1 MRFAT
6 RSPSFADLGLLIMGL
21 LIGDAT
27 TRPARALKW
36 LDDRFGR
43 GSYYVLRDWIDP
55 TREYTQLT
63 YGRLL
68 RALAN
73 GRTSWLDAGCGHQIL
88 ELRSSAEEREAVGAA
103 RFAAGCDLELSAL
116 RAHRTLANRVCCDL
130 AAMPFRDRSFQLV
143 SLNNVAEHFA
153 DPAPVF
159 REIARVLDLEG
170 RLVIHTPNAAGYF
183 VRIARLARRILP
195 RRLVLSLIS
204 YMEGRGDDDVFLTY
218 YRANTRAALECLAD
232 EAGMAFERLD
242 LLRGRPLFYFVVP
255 ISTLELIATRAL
267 VWSGLEG
274 IGCNAI
280 IGVLRRGRRAGRRPE
295 DATRDA
301 AGDSG

>member
-1 MRFAT
+1 MG
-6 RSPSFADLGLLIMGL
+6 PLIMG
-21 LIGDAT
+21 DAA

-55 TREYTQLT
+55 TREYTQLI

-68 RALAN
+68 RELVN
-73 GRTSWLDAGCGHQIL
+73 GRASWLD
-88 ELRSSAEEREAVGAA
+88 
-103 RFAAGCDLELSAL
+103 AGCDLELSAL

-159 REIARVLDLEG
+159 REIARILDLEG

-195 RRLVLSLIS
+195 RRLVLNLIS

-218 YRANTRAALECLAD
+218 YRANTRAALERVAA
-232 EAGMAFERLD
+232 EAGMAVERLS
-242 LLRGRPLFYFVVP
+242 LLRGRPLFYFAVP
-255 ISTLELIATRAL
+255 LSALELIATRAL

-274 IGCNAI
+274 FGCKAI
-280 IGVLRRGRRAGRRPE
+280 IGVLRRERGAGGLSGHAAE
-295 DATRDA
+295 DLAGDA
-301 AGDSG
+301 AGDAG